1 MLYIQHARR
10 HKKTKS
16 QQTKDTRQKGLGV
29 EMLKVIA
36 TCKMR
41 KAKDQLPKARQ
52 KAYGI
57 RHR

>member
-10 HKKTKS
+10 HKKTKTINKGHK
-16 QQTKDTRQKGLGV
+16 TKRPGGGNDKGNCD
-29 EMLKVIA
+29 MQ
-36 TCKMR
+36 MR
-41 KAKDQLPKARQ
+41 TAKDQLPKARQ